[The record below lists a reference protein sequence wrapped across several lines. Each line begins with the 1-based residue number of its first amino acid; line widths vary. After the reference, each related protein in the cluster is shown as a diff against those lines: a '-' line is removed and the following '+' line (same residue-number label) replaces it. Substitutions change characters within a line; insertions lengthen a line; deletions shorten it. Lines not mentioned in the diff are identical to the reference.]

1 MIKMTKNRR
10 NLEVLLKA
18 RYPLLLLPSWEETRI
33 TELVADI
40 ARDST
45 VPKTVYTW
53 NIAAG
58 MRRLGFD
65 MVPGTLE
72 PMAALDFIDKY
83 ASPAVFCLFD
93 LHPFLTSHPIT
104 VRRLKNLA
112 QKIRSEFK
120 TILLVSPQL
129 QIPQELQKIVTVV
142 DFELPSFE
150 EIEGVLETV
159 EAKQGEEGYRVELEA
174 ADRERLIKAC
184 QGLTLEE
191 VENAFAKAVVTDSVL
206 DESDIELVL
215 EEKRQ
220 IIRKTGI
227 LEYYP
232 VDIGMEEV
240 GGLDVLKEWLRKRAR
255 SFTDEA
261 RNFGLPAPKGILITG
276 MPGCGK
282 SLCAKAASS
291 LWKLPLLRLDMGR
304 IFAGLVGSSEENMRK
319 AISTAEAI
327 APCILWID
335 EIEKGFA
342 GTSGSGDSGVTA
354 RVFGTFLTWMQE
366 KKEPVFVFATANAIE
381 RLPPELLRKGRF
393 DEIFFVELP
402 DQEEREEI
410 LRIHLDKRR
419 KKAEQFDLVQL
430 GEISIGYSGSE
441 LEQVVISAMLE
452 AFDNDREL
460 TQEDLVMGIE
470 HMIPLAR
477 TMREQVDVLRR
488 WAQDRAVLAGKSS
501 IELNFD

>member
-1 MIKMTKNRR
+1 MPNNRQQ
-10 NLEVLLKA
+10 LETLLKA
-18 RYPLLLLPSWEETRI
+18 RYPLLFLPSWEEVRI
-33 TELVADI
+33 VELLADI
-40 ARDST
+40 ARESA
-45 VPKTVYTW
+45 VQKTVYTW

-72 PMAALDFIDKY
+72 PMAALDFIEKY
-83 ASPAVFCLFD
+83 PSPAVFCLFD
-93 LHPFLTSHPIT
+93 IHPFLSSHPIT

-112 QKIRSEFK
+112 QKIRAEFK
-120 TILLVSPQL
+120 TILLISPQL
-129 QIPQELQKIVTVV
+129 SIPPELEKLVTVV
-142 DFELPSFE
+142 DFELPSHA
-150 EIEGVLETV
+150 EIDHVLDTV
-159 EAKQGEEGYRVELEA
+159 ISRQSEQGYQVELVES
-174 ADRERLIKAC
+174 DRERLIKAC

-206 DESDIELVL
+206 NADDIELVL

-232 VDIGMEEV
+232 VDISMDSV

-261 RNFGLPAPKGILITG
+261 RNFGLPAPKGVLVTG

-304 IFAGLVGSSEENMRK
+304 IFAGIVGSSEENMRK
-319 AISTAEAI
+319 AIKTAEAI
-327 APCILWID
+327 APCILWVD

-342 GTSGSGDSGVTA
+342 GTGSSGDSGVSA

-366 KKEPVFVFATANAIE
+366 KTDAVFVFATANAID

-402 DQEEREEI
+402 DQTEREDI

-419 KKAEQFDLVQL
+419 KGSENFDLTTLSNQSV
-430 GEISIGYSGSE
+430 GYSGSE
-441 LEQVVISAMLE
+441 LEQVVISAMLD

-460 TQEDLVMGIE
+460 QQEDLVSAIE
-470 HMIPLAR
+470 HTIPLAR
-477 TMREQVDVLRR
+477 TMREQVDVLRK
-488 WAQDRAVLAGKSS
+488 WAKDRAVLAGPSS
-501 IELNFD
+501 IELDF